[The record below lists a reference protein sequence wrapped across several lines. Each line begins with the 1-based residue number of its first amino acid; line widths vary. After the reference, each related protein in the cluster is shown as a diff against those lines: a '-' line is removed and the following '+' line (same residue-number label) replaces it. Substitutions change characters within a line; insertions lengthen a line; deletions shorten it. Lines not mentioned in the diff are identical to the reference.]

1 MSEKLQFIKVLTIYE
16 DRIQSLM
23 NDMTRMYITVEH
35 LHQSLDVT
43 IDELKDEL
51 KKEDLC

>member
-1 MSEKLQFIKVLTIYE
+1 MSEKKQLIKVLEIYE
-16 DRIQSLM
+16 DRVKSLM
-23 NDMTRMYITVEH
+23 NDMTRLYLTVEH

-43 IDELKDEL
+43 IDELKEEL